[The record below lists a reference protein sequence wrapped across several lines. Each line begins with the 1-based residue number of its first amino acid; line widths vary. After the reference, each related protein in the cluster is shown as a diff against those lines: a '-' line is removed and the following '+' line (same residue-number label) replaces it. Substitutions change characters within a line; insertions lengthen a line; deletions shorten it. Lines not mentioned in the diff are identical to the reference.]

1 MKKILFL
8 CHGNI
13 CRSPM
18 AEYIMKDIV
27 KKNHKEDE
35 YEIYSKALTYEE
47 IGNDIY
53 YKAKEIL
60 DKYHIPYDKRQASIF
75 TKYDYD
81 YYDII
86 IIMDDENKY
95 YINRIIEDKNNKVF
109 KLLSFLNKTR
119 DVSDPWYTRDFE
131 TAYDDIINGCNALYK
146 ELEG

>member
-53 YKAKEIL
+53 YKSKEIL
-60 DKYHIPYDKRQASIF
+60 DKYHIPYNKRQASIF

-95 YINRIIEDKNNKVF
+95 YLNRIVEDKDNKVF

-131 TAYDDIINGCNALYK
+131 KAYDDIINGCNALYK
-146 ELEG
+146 YLEE

>member
-53 YKAKEIL
+53 YKSKEIL
-60 DKYHIPYDKRQASIF
+60 DKYHIPYNKRQASIF

-95 YINRIIEDKNNKVF
+95 YLNRIVEDKDNKVF

-146 ELEG
+146 YLEE

>member
-95 YINRIIEDKNNKVF
+95 YLNRIVEDKNNKVF

-131 TAYDDIINGCNALYK
+131 KAYDDILNGCNALYK

>member
-53 YKAKEIL
+53 YKSKEIL
-60 DKYHIPYDKRQASIF
+60 DKYHIPYNKSQASIF

-95 YINRIIEDKNNKVF
+95 YINRIIEDKDNKVF

-146 ELEG
+146 YLEE

>member
-53 YKAKEIL
+53 YKSKEIL

-95 YINRIIEDKNNKVF
+95 YINRIIEDKDNKVF

-146 ELEG
+146 YLEE

>member
-95 YINRIIEDKNNKVF
+95 YINRIVEDKNNKVF

-131 TAYDDIINGCNALYK
+131 TAYDDIMNGCNALYK
-146 ELEG
+146 YLEE

>member
-131 TAYDDIINGCNALYK
+131 KAYDDILNGCNALYK